1 MSKLSGGSSRP
12 FFAPHIHVIAQRCGV
27 SKRGLILS
35 FVVARK
41 RDGLSADAWADP
53 KGNSS

>member
-1 MSKLSGGSSRP
+1 MT
-12 FFAPHIHVIAQRCGV
+12 PHIHVIAQRCGV
-27 SKRGLILS
+27 SKHGLIVS

-41 RDGLSADAWADP
+41 RDGLYADAWADP